1 MNARR
6 WITASGLPALPGERL
21 EFHVHAHVD
30 VFVNGQAAPVA
41 PLIGIDTQSRVIS
54 PLHTHDESGVVHI
67 ENSVPAD
74 FTVGQFFT
82 EWAVRLTSDCVGG
95 YCQPRVPWKVVVNG
109 QDWTGEPTAVVFHA
123 HDEIA
128 FVIGTAPSEVP
139 ATYAFSQ
146 GF

>member
-1 MNARR
+1 
-6 WITASGLPALPGERL
+6 
-21 EFHVHAHVD
+21 
-30 VFVNGQAAPVA
+30 
-41 PLIGIDTQSRVIS
+41 VIS
-54 PLHTHDESGVVHI
+54 PLHTHDQSGVVHI
-67 ENSVPAD
+67 EAEAPAD

-95 YCQPRVPWKVVVNG
+95 YCKANVGSGRSSPGPCSGGGPCPWRVVVNG
-109 QDWTGEPTAVVFHA
+109 QDWPGDPNTVVFHA

-139 ATYAFSQ
+139 ATFDFLQ

>member
-1 MNARR
+1 
-6 WITASGLPALPGERL
+6 
-21 EFHVHAHVD
+21 
-30 VFVNGQAAPVA
+30 VFVNGERTPVPA
-41 PLIGIDTQSRVIS
+41 LIGIDPVARVIS

-67 ENSVPAD
+67 EAEAPAD

-95 YCQPRVPWKVVVNG
+95 SCKPDVPWRVVVNG
-109 QDWTGEPTAVVFHA
+109 QDWPGEPTAVVLHA

-128 FVIGTAPSEVP
+128 FVIGTPPADVP
-139 ATYAFSQ
+139 ATFAFAQ